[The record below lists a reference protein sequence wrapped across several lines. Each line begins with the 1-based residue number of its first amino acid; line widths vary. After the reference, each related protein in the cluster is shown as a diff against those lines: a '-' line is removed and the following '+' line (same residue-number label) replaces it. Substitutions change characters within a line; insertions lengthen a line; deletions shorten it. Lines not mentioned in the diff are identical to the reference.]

1 MPDNWVLKQIAFPP
15 PKWYFV
21 PKIEANGRVLPP
33 RISLPDQARI
43 RLVCKLAG
51 INAENVVGLPAESM
65 ESTNPSSLYPKSD
78 RALEKLVRQK
88 KIEENMA
95 KMPARIAAWREEKR
109 KTRASAK
116 PDMPF

>member
-1 MPDNWVLKQIAFPP
+1 MTVGANKLLLGPSVLVRIPKTMPDNWVLKQIAFPP
-15 PKWYFV
+15 PKM
-21 PKIEANGRVLPP
+21 
-33 RISLPDQARI
+33 ARI